1 MKKVFAFL
9 LVCMLCIGMC
19 ACAVTPGE
27 SVDPTAPGEPIETP
41 EELEGNN
48 PSPDVD
54 PDAIKEFT
62 GTIVIVNDDF
72 LIIDITSS
80 DNVERVQVLTSDA
93 QNFTR
98 KEVVNVQY
106 KQRLYADEEGA
117 MDIIYALEIDIVSN
131 E

>member
-27 SVDPTAPGEPIETP
+27 SVDPTAPGEPIEEPTEFTDPMPDADP
-41 EELEGNN
+41 E
-48 PSPDVD
+48 
-54 PDAIKEFT
+54 AIKEFV

-72 LIIDITSS
+72 LIVDITTGA
-80 DNVERVQVLTSDA
+80 NVQRVQVLTSDA
-93 QNFTR
+93 QGFTR
-98 KEVVNVQY
+98 KDVISVQY
-106 KQRLYADEEGA
+106 KQRFYAEEDGA
-117 MDIIYALEIDIVSN
+117 MDVIYALEIEVVPG

>member
-27 SVDPTAPGEPIETP
+27 SVDPTAPGEPVEDPT
-41 EELEGNN
+41 ELVE
-48 PSPDVD
+48 PFPDAD
-54 PDAIKEFT
+54 PDAIKEFV

-72 LIIDITSS
+72 LIVDIT
-80 DNVERVQVLTSDA
+80 DGENAKRVQVLTSDA
-93 QNFTR
+93 QDFNR
-98 KEVVNVQY
+98 KDVVSVQY
-106 KQRLYADEEGA
+106 KQRLYADEDSA
-117 MDIIYALEIDIVSN
+117 MDIIYALEIEIFSG

>member
-27 SVDPTAPGEPIETP
+27 SVDPTAPGEPIEEPTEFVEP
-41 EELEGNN
+41 M
-48 PSPDVD
+48 
-54 PDAIKEFT
+54 PDADPEAMKEFV

-72 LIIDITSS
+72 LIVDITTGE
-80 DNVERVQVLTSDA
+80 NVQRVQVLTSDA

-117 MDIIYALEIDIVSN
+117 MDIIYALEIDIASN